1 MRMKKRVAVL
11 GATGSIGKSALDVLR
26 NSRDDFE
33 TVLLSSH
40 TSRQSLLR
48 LGEEFPGA
56 ILALS
61 GSGGAPGAG
70 KTRDDDRIRCH
81 GPAGLLRAIAECGA
95 DLAINGIA
103 GAAGLEPSLAVL
115 DAGMDLAL
123 ANKETMVMA
132 APLAHKK
139 AAETNARIFPVD
151 SEHAAVY
158 ALLRSQGRENLEELL
173 LTASGGPFRTWPLEQ
188 MAAVTP
194 EQALA
199 HPTWSMGPKITVDS
213 STMANKGLE
222 VIEAAALFSV
232 GVDKVRVVVHPQSV
246 VHSMIRLKDGA
257 VYAQLSGPDM
267 RLPLHQALYGDDCVP
282 CPFGAL
288 DFDGLFLSFEKPDLI
303 RFPMLALAYQ
313 AGAKGGLYPAAYNGA
328 NEIAVAAFLAKTV
341 PFPAIPDIA
350 AYVLDR
356 DWNREGFD
364 LESIL
369 EADREA
375 RLLAEGYILQ
385 RWEQ

>member
-1 MRMKKRVAVL
+1 MKKRVAVL
-11 GATGSIGKSALDVLR
+11 GATGSIGKNALDVLR
-26 NSRDDFE
+26 NGRDDFE

-48 LGEEFPGA
+48 LGGEFPGA

-61 GSGGAPGAG
+61 GSGGSGSNAADAAN
-70 KTRDDDRIRCH
+70 DDTIRHH
-81 GPAGLLRAIAECGA
+81 GPAALLRAIAECEA
-95 DLAINGIA
+95 DLAVNGIA

-132 APLAHKK
+132 APLALKK
-139 AAETNARIFPVD
+139 AAEKNARIFPVD
-151 SEHAAVY
+151 SEHAAIY

-173 LTASGGPFRTWPLEQ
+173 LTASGGPFRTWSPEQ
-188 MAAVTP
+188 LAAVTP

-199 HPTWSMGPKITVDS
+199 HPTWSMGPKITLDS
-213 STMANKGLE
+213 STLANKGLE

-232 GVDKVRVVVHPQSV
+232 GVEKVRVVIHPQSV

-257 VYAQLSGPDM
+257 VYAQLSKPDM

-282 CPFGAL
+282 CPFGRL
-288 DFDGLFLSFEKPDLI
+288 DFDGLSLSFEKPDLV

-313 AGAKGGLYPAAYNGA
+313 AGAKGGLYPAVYNGA
-328 NEIAVAAFLAKTV
+328 NEIAAAAFLAKAV

-350 AYVLDR
+350 AHVLDR
-356 DWNREGFD
+356 DWNRGTFD
-364 LESIL
+364 LESVM
-369 EADREA
+369 EADRKA
-375 RLLAEGYILQ
+375 RLLAEGYIAQ
-385 RWEQ
+385 KWEK